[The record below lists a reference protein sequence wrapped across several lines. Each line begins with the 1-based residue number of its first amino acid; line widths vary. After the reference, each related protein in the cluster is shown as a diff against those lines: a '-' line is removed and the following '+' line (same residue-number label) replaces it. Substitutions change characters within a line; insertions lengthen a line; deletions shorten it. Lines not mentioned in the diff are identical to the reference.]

1 MPSLSPAGTI
11 NVASRTGPSR
21 EQSRRVARAGRRLDD
36 GEYVVNHALITDD
49 DGPTAVRFDLWR
61 IENQRFVQHWADEEP
76 WVPETANGHTQ
87 IDGTRQST
95 TTRTPLRPAGSPTAR
110 CRAFLSTA
118 TPRHSMTMWQGN
130 VRAAQPALRRRR
142 DWSGCGTHRPRLTG
156 NHRDVDGIRQIV
168 AEGSFAYLRSEGTF
182 AGQPFV
188 FHALFRVAD
197 GRCVEHWDVM
207 VPRQ

>member
-36 GEYVVNHALITDD
+36 GEYVVNHSLTTDD

-61 IENQRFVQHWADEEP
+61 IENQRVVQHWADEEP

-87 IDGTRQST
+87 IDGTRPST

-118 TPRHSMTMWQGN
+118 TPRHSMTTWQGN

-156 NHRDVDGIRQIV
+156 NHLDVHRHSTDRRRG
-168 AEGSFAYLRSEGTF
+168 
-182 AGQPFV
+182 
-188 FHALFRVAD
+188 
-197 GRCVEHWDVM
+197 
-207 VPRQ
+207 